1 MDRRY
6 GCAVSGFRQEVC
18 LLPAGFPGTQ
28 AETSMMFISNAP
40 GICICGQ
47 WVIEA
52 GVSRGKNSAV
62 MPSRDNLG

>member
-1 MDRRY
+1 M
-6 GCAVSGFRQEVC
+6 F
-18 LLPAGFPGTQ
+18 LLPVGFPGTQ

-52 GVSRGKNSAV
+52 ELGRGKNSAV

>member
-1 MDRRY
+1 M
-6 GCAVSGFRQEVC
+6 S
-18 LLPAGFPGTQ
+18 LLPVGFLGTQ
-28 AETSMMFISNAP
+28 AETRMMFVSNAP

-52 GVSRGKNSAV
+52 GVGRGKNSAV